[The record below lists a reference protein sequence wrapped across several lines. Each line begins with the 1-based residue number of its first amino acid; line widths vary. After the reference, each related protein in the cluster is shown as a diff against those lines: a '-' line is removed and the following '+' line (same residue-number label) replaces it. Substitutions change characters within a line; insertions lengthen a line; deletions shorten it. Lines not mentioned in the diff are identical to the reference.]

1 MAYLA
6 FLKFMPPSLAAQL
19 ENDALK
25 CPLKMLPIS
34 ELYGPFFTS
43 LNEGSSRWT
52 LSMSFNVSTPFSRCS
67 NTYILT
73 GALKPLLI
81 IVEPFVFLLWAQS
94 TFPTTPFAHW
104 QSHPS
109 LCPLAHNTTFIARV
123 STSYPSHIIH
133 KSPSYSNCNK
143 KKDRACSSASI
154 INLYSIMKKHYW
166 KNKNRTLVA
175 LLYFR
180 TTL

>member
-6 FLKFMPPSLAAQL
+6 FLKFIPPYLLARLPPSSVASVG
-19 ENDALK
+19 NDALK
-25 CPLKMLPIS
+25 CPLKILPIS

-94 TFPTTPFAHW
+94 TFPTATPFAHW

-133 KSPSYSNCNK
+133 KSSSSYSNHCNK
-143 KKDRACSSASI
+143 KKDARSCSSALI
-154 INLYSIMKKHYW
+154 TNWY
-166 KNKNRTLVA
+166 
-175 LLYFR
+175 
-180 TTL
+180 

>member
-6 FLKFMPPSLAAQL
+6 FLKFIPPTYLLARLPPSVAAVG
-19 ENDALK
+19 NDALK
-25 CPLKMLPIS
+25 CPLKILPIS

-73 GALKPLLI
+73 GALKPRLI

-133 KSPSYSNCNK
+133 KSSSSYSNCCNK
-143 KKDRACSSASI
+143 KKDRSCSSAL
-154 INLYSIMKKHYW
+154 IN
-166 KNKNRTLVA
+166 N
-175 LLYFR
+175 
-180 TTL
+180 